1 MTSMEELRD
10 LLAGLGQQSRD
21 DAAAINDAIRALTA
35 TVGAVVANVGAVPG
49 AAPPVLTPKSAL
61 QTVRKSS

>member
-21 DAAAINDAIRALTA
+21 DAAATNDAIRALAA
-35 TVGAVVANVGAVPG
+35 TVGAVVANVGAG
-49 AAPPVLTPKSAL
+49 AAPPVLAL
-61 QTVRKSS
+61 QSAT